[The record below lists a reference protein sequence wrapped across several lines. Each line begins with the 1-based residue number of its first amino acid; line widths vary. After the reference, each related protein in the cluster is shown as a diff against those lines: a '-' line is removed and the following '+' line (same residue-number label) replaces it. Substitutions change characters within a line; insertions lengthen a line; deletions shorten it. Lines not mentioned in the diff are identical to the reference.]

1 MGKVVEYAL
10 FAMNNIACDEK
21 YSETIIQFE
30 YLNILTKIVD
40 LNTLK
45 VKVIRLIAWGL
56 SWMSTYDLEDNDVS
70 LIIEHWSK
78 LIHVKDTLIFKD
90 ILYWINGLLEK

>member
-10 FAMNNIACDEK
+10 YAMNNIACDDK

-56 SWMSTYDLEDNDVS
+56 S
-70 LIIEHWSK
+70 
-78 LIHVKDTLIFKD
+78 
-90 ILYWINGLLEK
+90 